1 MSALLEQHPHSQRKE
16 VKYFS
21 KRFETLRKFLEQ
33 AVSVVPVESILFAAA
48 HTNDADISRQC
59 CTHLMKSS
67 IILPPSL
74 LASDGYMGA
83 VTAIICHTLERELEV
98 NYGDEEI
105 GIQKAI
111 GERELRKQFKRYKRR
126 EKLNPMEQK
135 VNRKNFFK
143 HLYKNVF
150 SHVNRIVDKRVIQ
163 QYFTKL
169 GIEPR
174 ENCDL
179 LVFLG
184 QSYIHVMF
192 DHISTSA
199 QDAIS
204 SDNLSSV
211 YMIQSESDA
220 AMCLKPPLNILVE
233 GRKKLSWLSKQTLQ
247 GPMSETSSD
256 SPIKLSQLYN
266 SKMLQIVNDF
276 RSKEVRVSCLLLAAF
291 MEEQVKVPLMKTSF
305 DTAKALNVALSAAAV
320 GVWAIFSLALGD
332 LQAVIKS
339 IPSHSLLV
347 EVTDYIKGVFK
358 NDEKIAD
365 PNYAGKLQFMVQGME
380 ETVSCNSHYVSY
392 SLERQLIELC
402 KKLNIDESTPLDILV
417 GDWDRIFKDDILSMV
432 MQTHRSLIARWLK
445 WALMVHHL
453 REELAR
459 YTAVGV
465 VGLVNSGK
473 SLLVSTLFD
482 IDVSIMMKS
491 LHSTN
496 SSHSYCRFQWVQQ
509 PSNVLQCLSCT
520 I

>member
-1 MSALLEQHPHSQRKE
+1 M
-16 VKYFS
+16 
-21 KRFETLRKFLEQ
+21 T
-33 AVSVVPVESILFAAA
+33 VVPVESILFAAA

-67 IILPPSL
+67 FTLPPSL
-74 LASDGYMGA
+74 LASDGYTGA
-83 VTAIICHTLERELEV
+83 MNAIANLTMEREVNFKDEELEV
-98 NYGDEEI
+98 
-105 GIQKAI
+105 KSAI
-111 GERELRKQFKRYKRR
+111 GERGLKKQFKRRG
-126 EKLNPMEQK
+126 KLNPMEQK
-135 VNRKNFFK
+135 MKRKAFNK
-143 HLYKNVF
+143 HLHRHYHYFIDGTMSIDEKF
-150 SHVNRIVDKRVIQ
+150 IRKYYIQ
-163 QYFTKL
+163 F
-169 GIEPR
+169 GIEPG

-179 LVFLG
+179 LVFLV
-184 QSYIHVMF
+184 QSYGYMMHN
-192 DHISTSA
+192 HINTSA
-199 QDAIS
+199 LDAIS
-204 SDNLSSV
+204 SVDLSSV

-220 AMCLKPPLNILVE
+220 AMCLRPPLNILVE
-233 GRKKLSWLSKQTLQ
+233 GRKKLSCLLKQTLQ
-247 GPMSETSSD
+247 GPMPETSD
-256 SPIKLSQLYN
+256 SPIRLSQLYN
-266 SKMLQIVNDF
+266 SKMLRIVNDF
-276 RSKEVRVSCLLLAAF
+276 RSKEVRVSCLLLGAF

-305 DTAKALNVALSAAAV
+305 NTAKALNVALSAAAV

-332 LQAVIKS
+332 LQAVLDS
-339 IPSHSLLV
+339 LPSRSLLV

-392 SLERQLIELC
+392 SLERQLLELC
-402 KKLNIDESTPLDILV
+402 KKLNIDESTPLDTLV
-417 GDWDRIFKDDILSMV
+417 GNWDQIFKDDILSMV

-453 REELAR
+453 REELAH

-473 SLLVSTLFD
+473 SLLISTLFD

>member
-33 AVSVVPVESILFAAA
+33 AVSVVPVESILFAIA
-48 HTNDADISRQC
+48 HANDDISRQC

-67 IILPPSL
+67 ILPPPSL
-74 LASDGYMGA
+74 LASDGYIDA
-83 VTAIICHTLERELEV
+83 CSAITSHALEREV
-98 NYGDEEI
+98 NFNEEANTQSTI
-105 GIQKAI
+105 GGK
-111 GERELRKQFKRYKRR
+111 ELLRKQFKEYRR
-126 EKLNPMEQK
+126 KERLNPMEQK
-135 VNRKNFFK
+135 VKR
-143 HLYKNVF
+143 NVF
-150 SHVNRIVDKRVIQ
+150 EKLLVKDFLFRCYPIHDESMLQQLFYQHGIKPGENR
-163 QYFTKL
+163 
-169 GIEPR
+169 
-174 ENCDL
+174 DL
-179 LVFLG
+179 LVFLIR
-184 QSYIHVMF
+184 SYYEMYNRI
-192 DHISTSA
+192 DTSTL
-199 QDAIS
+199 DAIS
-204 SDNLSSV
+204 SINLSSI

-233 GRKKLSWLSKQTLQ
+233 GRKKLSWLSKQTIQ
-247 GPMSETSSD
+247 GQMAETPD
-256 SPIKLSQLYN
+256 SPIRLSQLYN
-266 SKMLQIVNDF
+266 SKMLKIVNDF
-276 RSKEVRVSCLLLAAF
+276 RSKEVRVSCLLLGAF

-305 DTAKALNVALSAAAV
+305 DTAKALNVALSVAAAV
-320 GVWAIFSLALGD
+320 GVWAIFSLVLGD
-332 LQAVIKS
+332 LQSIIDS
-339 IPSHSLLV
+339 IPSRSLLV
-347 EVTDYIKGVFK
+347 EVTEYIKGVFK

-380 ETVSCNSHYVSY
+380 KTVSCNSHYVSY

-402 KKLNIDESTPLDILV
+402 KKLNIDESTPLDTLV
-417 GDWDRIFKDDILSMV
+417 GNWDQIFKDDILSMV

-453 REELAR
+453 REELAQS
-459 YTAVGV
+459 TAVGV

-473 SLLVSTLFD
+473 SLLVRTLFD

-496 SSHSYCRFQWVQQ
+496 SSDSYCRFQWVQQ

>member
-21 KRFETLRKFLEQ
+21 KRFETLRNFLEQ
-33 AVSVVPVESILFAAA
+33 AVSVVPAESILFAIARA
-48 HTNDADISRQC
+48 NDINISLQC
-59 CTHLMKSS
+59 CTHLKKSS

-74 LASDGYMGA
+74 LASDGYRA
-83 VTAIICHTLERELEV
+83 ASNTIAIHALERELKFV
-98 NYGDEEI
+98 DEEALM
-105 GIQKAI
+105 QHTI
-111 GERELRKQFKRYKRR
+111 GEKELRKQFKEYKRR
-126 EKLNPMEQK
+126 GSLNPMEQK
-135 VNRKNFFK
+135 VNRKAFNK
-143 HLYKNVF
+143 HLYRHYFINGYDEK
-150 SHVNRIVDKRVIQ
+150 SAQ
-163 QYFTKL
+163 QSFQKL
-169 GIEPR
+169 GVEPG
-174 ENCDL
+174 ECDL
-179 LVFLG
+179 LVFLE
-184 QSYIHVMF
+184 QSYRHHIYN
-192 DHISTSA
+192 HISMSA
-199 QDAIS
+199 LDAIS
-204 SDNLSSV
+204 SVNLSSV

-220 AMCLKPPLNILVE
+220 AICLKPPLNILVE
-233 GRKKLSWLSKQTLQ
+233 GRKRLSWLSKQTLL
-247 GPMSETSSD
+247 GPMPETSSD
-256 SPIKLSQLYN
+256 SPIRLSQLYN

-276 RSKEVRVSCLLLAAF
+276 RSKEVRVSCLLLGAF

-305 DTAKALNVALSAAAV
+305 DTAKALNVALTAAAV

-332 LQAVIKS
+332 LQAVIDS
-339 IPSHSLLV
+339 IPSRSLLV
-347 EVTDYIKGVFK
+347 EVTDYIKGMFK
-358 NDEKIAD
+358 SAGKIAD
-365 PNYAGKLQFMVQGME
+365 PNYAGKLQFMVQGMK

-392 SLERQLIELC
+392 SLERQLLELC
-402 KKLNIDESTPLDILV
+402 KKLNIDESTPLDTLV

-432 MQTHRSLIARWLK
+432 MLTHRSLIARWLK

-453 REELAR
+453 REELAH

>member
-1 MSALLEQHPHSQRKE
+1 MSALLEQHPHSQREE

-21 KRFETLRKFLEQ
+21 KRFETLRNFLEQ

-67 IILPPSL
+67 ILLPPSL
-74 LASDGYMGA
+74 LASDGYRAA
-83 VTAIICHTLERELEV
+83 VSAIYSHTMERETV
-98 NYGDEEI
+98 HVDEET
-105 GIQKAI
+105 QMKNTI
-111 GERELRKQFKRYKRR
+111 GEKELRKQFQSYKRR
-126 EKLNPMEQK
+126 GNLNPMEQK

-150 SHVNRIVDKRVIQ
+150 SHIIDKRVLQ
-163 QYFTKL
+163 QHFTKL

-184 QSYIHVMF
+184 QSYMHM
-192 DHISTSA
+192 HISTSA

-204 SDNLSSV
+204 SVNLSSV

-220 AMCLKPPLNILVE
+220 AMCLKPPLNILVD
-233 GRKKLSWLSKQTLQ
+233 GRKKLLWLAKQ
-247 GPMSETSSD
+247 GPMPETSD
-256 SPIKLSQLYN
+256 SPKKLSQLYN

-276 RSKEVRVSCLLLAAF
+276 RSKEVRVSCLLLGAF

-347 EVTDYIKGVFK
+347 QVTDYIQGVFK

-365 PNYAGKLQFMVQGME
+365 PNYAGKLQFIVQGME
-380 ETVSCNSHYVSY
+380 GIVSCNCHYVSY

-402 KKLNIDESTPLDILV
+402 KKLNIDESTPLGTLV
-417 GDWDRIFKDDILSMV
+417 GDWDQIFKDNILSMV

-453 REELAR
+453 REELAH

-482 IDVSIMMKS
+482 IDVSVKTQS
-491 LHSTN
+491 LHITN
-496 SSHSYCRFQWVQQ
+496 SSDSYCRFQWVQQ
-509 PSNVLQCLSCT
+509 PSNVLRCLFCT
-520 I
+520 IWMA

>member
-1 MSALLEQHPHSQRKE
+1 MSALLEQHPHSQCEE

-33 AVSVVPVESILFAAA
+33 AVSVVPVESILFAIA

-74 LASDGYMGA
+74 LACDGYR
-83 VTAIICHTLERELEV
+83 VAINAIASHSLERKLDFI
-98 NYGDEEI
+98 DEEAEV
-105 GIQKAI
+105 KDAI
-111 GERELRKQFKRYKRR
+111 GEKELRKQFKNYKKRGN
-126 EKLNPMEQK
+126 LNPMEQN
-135 VNRKNFFK
+135 VNRKAFNK
-143 HLYKNVF
+143 HLHRHYFLKY
-150 SHVNRIVDKRVIQ
+150 SMDYDEKLLQQKIQ
-163 QYFTKL
+163 NL
-169 GIEPR
+169 GVEPG

-179 LVFLG
+179 LVFLE
-184 QSYIHVMF
+184 QSYYYMLYN
-192 DHISTSA
+192 HISTSA
-199 QDAIS
+199 LDAIS
-204 SDNLSSV
+204 SVNLSSV

-233 GRKKLSWLSKQTLQ
+233 GRKKLSWLAKQTLQ
-247 GPMSETSSD
+247 GPMPETSSD
-256 SPIKLSQLYN
+256 SPIRLSQLYN
-266 SKMLQIVNDF
+266 SKMLQIVNGF

-339 IPSHSLLV
+339 IPSRSLLV
-347 EVTDYIKGVFK
+347 QVTDYIKGVFK

-402 KKLNIDESTPLDILV
+402 KKQNIDESTPLDTLV

-453 REELAR
+453 REELAH

-482 IDVSIMMKS
+482 IDVSVKTQS
-491 LHSTN
+491 LHITN

-509 PSNVLQCLSCT
+509 P
-520 I
+520 